1 MNFPFHSYK
10 SHATSECT
18 LLSLSAASLA
28 DVNSHYMKPFM
39 RGYEKH
45 TRRERDEDS
54 ITRQDKNMTR

>member
-1 MNFPFHSYK
+1 MYIIGF
-10 SHATSECT
+10 
-18 LLSLSAASLA
+18 SAASLA

-54 ITRQDKNMTR
+54 ITRQDKIMTR